1 MYLDQ
6 GNALPLRNLRKLQ
19 ELQRNTVDDG
29 DDDDDDDDDDGGGDD
44 WWSPL
49 LLNMLFLPR
58 VLFH

>member
-29 DDDDDDDDDDGGGDD
+29 DDDDDDDGGGDD